1 MAKPYQYATPICLG
15 LTFLAAVGVLWG
27 LNTLNPLMTMLF
39 LLPTI
44 LYEVYR
50 TEGVSTKSASWG
62 LLIVFILEIV
72 FILGNVSFDLAS
84 FLGTEQ
90 RYIAGHAIPLGDI
103 KVVAPTVMAALSA
116 VLFTRT
122 RGRYT
127 RWLAVIIFASSFAIV
142 YALDPTVFARLLRL
156 GVKEGLDKIQYY

>member
-1 MAKPYQYATPICLG
+1 MAKPYQHATKICLG
-15 LTFLAAVGVLWG
+15 LTFLAIIGVLWG
-27 LNTLNPLMTMLF
+27 LNTFNPLITLIF

-50 TEGVSTKSASWG
+50 TEGASTKSAAWG
-62 LLIVFILEIV
+62 LLAVYILEIV
-72 FILGNVSFDLAS
+72 FILGNISFDLAS

-90 RYIAGHAIPLGDI
+90 QYVGGHAVPLGDI
-103 KVVAPTVMAALSA
+103 KVVAPTAMAALSA

-127 RWLAVIIFASSFAIV
+127 KWLAVIIFISSFAIV
-142 YALDPTVFARLLRL
+142 YALDPTVFDRLVKI
-156 GVKEGLDKIQYY
+156 GVKEGLRKIQY

>member
-1 MAKPYQYATPICLG
+1 MAKPYQHATKICLG
-15 LTFLAAVGVLWG
+15 LTFLAVISVLWG
-27 LNTLNPLMTMLF
+27 LNTLSPLIILIF

-50 TEGVSTKSASWG
+50 TEGVSTKSAAWG
-62 LLIVFILEIV
+62 LLVVYILEIV
-72 FILGNVSFDLAS
+72 FILGNISFDLAS

-90 RYIAGHAIPLGDI
+90 QYVGGHAVPLGDI
-103 KVVAPTVMAALSA
+103 KIVAPTAMAALSA

-127 RWLAVIIFASSFAIV
+127 KWLAVIIFISSFAIV
-142 YALDPTVFARLLRL
+142 YALDPTVFDRLVKI
-156 GVKEGLDKIQYY
+156 GVKEGLRKIQY